1 MIIKTNN
8 RAVDP
13 NTVQGQVQVSSD
25 GNAYGANTSGAQVM
39 QAGLSEAQKQI
50 QAYMEDQITMG
61 VIDASNKYQQGLN
74 DLLNN
79 PDTGLLTKEDVN
91 ALDVMKQYQEAEEKL
106 RAETLAGLPNYR
118 KAKDAFMKIADDTN
132 LTKLGVVMKYQYEKG
147 EEHRATLNTT
157 RLKGIIDNAVEQGT
171 EANAFDMYAK
181 NRAVISSLYGNKL
194 GKENLEQKIKD
205 ANTNALSQYIA
216 AITADNSATGFETAR
231 TLLEQSSQYVND
243 AELANIKAAVEGKQ
257 QKSDIE
263 NLIEEARK
271 LFPGD
276 AEKQKEFIRKHNE
289 TTSYASESDGS
300 LFDGNA
306 AVESAGSGDYNAYN
320 ESSGAF
326 GKYQFLPSTWEEV
339 SAKTGVDPS
348 DHSPEAQ
355 DKNAQYYWNELK
367 NELGGNEEATVVA
380 WNWGVENG
388 KRWLE
393 GKKTGIY
400 NGQEF
405 DFDKPYLGNMAVTER
420 VEKAKAYAASHGGN
434 LVAAG
439 MKMAAE
445 QSGLIGIEMANGK
458 NGCAEFVGK
467 FGSYWSPFL
476 KNESDNEVY
485 YVPTMVQDA
494 RNSGIN
500 VVDFDAGKLQAGD
513 LIVYRTSEGDD
524 GHVVIYDGNGGFY
537 GNSSSS
543 GPNGLTVHGSD
554 YHIEGMEPQRI
565 IKTGGSVKAVKKTRW
580 DSAMLESIDSEIDR
594 RIATDKAKE
603 KERIEAKVEQARNQ
617 YMDWKLNNPNATMT
631 ESREVL
637 AGIIGDD
644 NELRHSELGSSLI
657 SLDQSIQKQAAELN
671 KADINDING
680 LKMSMHL
687 GDITSEEELTEFIN
701 DSGKHFTPDQINKLY
716 TYYREFERG
725 DGFNISQ
732 YIDKDALGWDSVTWG
747 KNKAA
752 LDVIVGEEFNKYKAQ
767 HNGETPTS
775 DEIRAMAL
783 KATKETNTGAV
794 AEEGWFKDKMLM
806 LSPVIVKRLGYKGY
820 APEPIKTPEGTYI
833 RFYTEVDK
841 DGNPLDYVDIYATE
855 VARMIKELGIR
866 S

>member
-13 NTVQGQVQVSSD
+13 NTVLGQVQVSSD

-106 RAETLAGLPNYR
+106 RAETLASLPNYR

-231 TLLEQSSQYVND
+231 TLLEQSSQYVNN

-500 VVDFDAGKLQAGD
+500 VVDFDASKLQAGD
-513 LIVYRTSEGDD
+513 LIVYHTSEGDD
-524 GHVVIYDGNGGFY
+524 GHIVIYDGNGGFY

-580 DSAMLESIDSEIDR
+580 DSAMMESIDSEIDR

-603 KERIEAKVEQARNQ
+603 KERIAAKVEQARNQ
-617 YMDWKLNNPNATMT
+617 FNDWQINNPNASDT
-631 ESREVL
+631 ERRQVL

-644 NELRHSELGSSLI
+644 EELRHSELGTHMI
-657 SLDQSIQKQAAELN
+657 NIDKTIKA
-671 KADINDING
+671 KADAEVAKASKANVFKINTIKAAVRQGNIRTEAD
-680 LKMSMHL
+680 L
-687 GDITSEEELTEFIN
+687 SEVIQNSGYTFTDSQLNDLFTDFHEFQ
-701 DSGKHFTPDQINKLY
+701 SGKSFD
-716 TYYREFERG
+716 
-725 DGFNISQ
+725 ISN
-732 YIDKDALGWDSVTWG
+732 YIDRDALRWTAGTWSN
-747 KNKAA
+747 NKQA
-752 LDVIVGEEFNKYKAQ
+752 LDVIVGEKFNQYKAT
-767 HNGETPTS
+767 HNGSNPST
-775 DEIRAMAL
+775 DEIREMVIA
-783 KATKETNTGAV
+783 ATTEVDTGAT
-794 AEEGWFKDKMLM
+794 ARYGWFTDDPLK
-806 LSPVIVKRLGYKGY
+806 LSDTEVYRLGYSSY
-820 APEPIKTPEGTYI
+820 DVIKTDEGVYV
-833 RFYTEVDK
+833 RFWKSNGDF
-841 DGNPLDYVDIYATE
+841 DDIYATE
-855 VARMIKELGIR
+855 IPDLLKRNGIK
-866 S
+866 